1 MTKVIL
7 IHSEGLHVTDHVA
20 SLVGV
25 EVGNLDDSLDEVLV
39 LDAEDFLGDG
49 HGLDLALGA
58 GVSAHWQE
66 QETKRLLSEII
77 PQNEQS
83 ATL

>member
-7 IHSEGLHVTDHVA
+7 IHSEGLHITDHVA

-25 EVGNLDDSLDEVLV
+25 EVGDLDDNLDEVLAV
-39 LDAEDFLGDG
+39 EAEDVLGDG
-49 HGLDLALGA
+49 LEPDLAPGA

-66 QETKRLLSEII
+66 QETKRLLSENI
-77 PQNEQS
+77 PRSE
-83 ATL
+83 

>member
-7 IHSEGLHVTDHVA
+7 IHSEGLHATDHVA

-25 EVGNLDDSLDEVLV
+25 EVGDLDDSLDEVLAV
-39 LDAEDFLGDG
+39 EAEDVLGDG
-49 HGLDLALGA
+49 HELDLALGA

-83 ATL
+83 ASL